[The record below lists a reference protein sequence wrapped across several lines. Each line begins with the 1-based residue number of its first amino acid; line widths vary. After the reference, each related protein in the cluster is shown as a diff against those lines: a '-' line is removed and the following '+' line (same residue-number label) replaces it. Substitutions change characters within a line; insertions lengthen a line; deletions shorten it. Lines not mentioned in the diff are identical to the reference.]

1 MLVLLILLFAG
12 TVLLAYLDGVV
23 PGGGQTVLSHL
34 AHESLGSGALYVFV
48 QAATALVLLLAANTA
63 FNGFPRLLFFMA
75 CDSYVPRTF
84 LRMGDRLAFSHGI
97 ISLGVVASAVFVGF
111 DGKTEALIPL
121 YAVGVFLAFT
131 LAQSGMVVHWRR
143 HRDRHGRRAALTNA
157 VGAVLSAIVLA
168 ITTITKFAHGAWL
181 VVLLIPL
188 IVGACRKIHAHYQD
202 AHEALI
208 PPIGDRHGERAL
220 APRPLAPQRQPA
232 TDDDVAK
239 DATDPRDM
247 RNLVVVAVAAIDA
260 ASLHAL
266 AYAASLAQP
275 VLAVHISADE
285 DEATRFHQYWH
296 AWGDHLPLEV
306 IVSPYRATV
315 APLANYL
322 EALHHQQPEV
332 TLTVVVPEIVVR
344 HRWQRPLHRHL
355 GPHLRRTLRHHAGIA
370 ITSIPFTCAD
380 SAFDSFRHVPWRP
393 GTCWETS

>member
-1 MLVLLILLFAG
+1 
-12 TVLLAYLDGVV
+12 
-23 PGGGQTVLSHL
+23 
-34 AHESLGSGALYVFV
+34 
-48 QAATALVLLLAANTA
+48 
-63 FNGFPRLLFFMA
+63 
-75 CDSYVPRTF
+75 
-84 LRMGDRLAFSHGI
+84 
-97 ISLGVVASAVFVGF
+97 
-111 DGKTEALIPL
+111 LIP
-121 YAVGVFLAFT
+121 V
-131 LAQSGMVVHWRR
+131 
-143 HRDRHGRRAALTNA
+143 
-157 VGAVLSAIVLA
+157 
-168 ITTITKFAHGAWL
+168 
-181 VVLLIPL
+181 

-208 PPIGDRHGERAL
+208 PSIGDGHGDRAL
-220 APRPLAPQRQPA
+220 APRPLAPPHQPA
-232 TDDDVAK
+232 TDGDVPR

-275 VLAVHISADE
+275 VLAVHMSADE
-285 DEATRFHQYWH
+285 DEAVRFRSYWH

-322 EALHHQQPEV
+322 EALHHQRPEV

-370 ITSIPFTCAD
+370 ITSIPFHL
-380 SAFDSFRHVPWRP
+380 R
-393 GTCWETS
+393 